1 MSVKA
6 KITDDMKAA
15 MKAREVQRLSAIRL
29 LLAAIQQREVDE
41 RKELSDAEVASV
53 IEKMIKQR
61 RDSIAQFQAAGRQD
75 LVEKETFE
83 LNLLSGYLPKQLT
96 DAEIGSEI
104 AAAIVQ
110 TGAKGAADMGPV
122 SPFIAARLPA
132 RRSVA
137 ARFGRDPR
145 FVQARTAPSD
155 RHRRRDRALR
165 AAEKERRQPSRLL
178 PVPQREDALVHRK
191 PGQAVL
197 PLLRLRCARQ
207 RHLLSHGVPGPRLRR
222 SGEGPRR
229 VCRHENARVRAARK

>member
-61 RDSIAQFQAAGRQD
+61 RDAIAQFQAAGRQD

-110 TGAKGAADMGPV
+110 TGAKGAADMGKVMGLLKGKLSGRADMGRV
-122 SPFIAARLPA
+122 S
-132 RRSVA
+132 
-137 ARFGRDPR
+137 
-145 FVQARTAPSD
+145 
-155 RHRRRDRALR
+155 
-165 AAEKERRQPSRLL
+165 
-178 PVPQREDALVHRK
+178 ALVK
-191 PGQAVL
+191 AK
-197 PLLRLRCARQ
+197 
-207 RHLLSHGVPGPRLRR
+207 LSG
-222 SGEGPRR
+222 
-229 VCRHENARVRAARK
+229 